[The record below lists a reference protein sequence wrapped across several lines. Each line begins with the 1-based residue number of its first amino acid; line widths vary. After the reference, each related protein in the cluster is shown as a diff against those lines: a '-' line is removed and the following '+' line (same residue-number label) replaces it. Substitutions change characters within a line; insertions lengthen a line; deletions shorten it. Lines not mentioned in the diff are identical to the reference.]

1 MLYCKPQQDTL
12 FLGSIGNYAYL
23 TQNERLFRVLHL
35 AVEGSEEILMISGIS
50 KNRNSNLDATLCM

>member
-1 MLYCKPQQDTL
+1 MLYCSRNKDTL

-35 AVEGSEEILMISGIS
+35 AVERSEEILMISSIS
-50 KNRNSNLDATLCM
+50 KNRNSNSDATLCM

>member
-35 AVEGSEEILMISGIS
+35 AVERL
-50 KNRNSNLDATLCM
+50 KRF